1 MHHLWVAITER
12 KDTKSFSFHKLRMNQ
27 FLILYLQSE
36 FRIRN
41 MKPQILISSANS
53 SSGKTLFAMG
63 LLRLLKKR
71 GLKVQSY
78 KCGPDFIDAQ
88 QLSIA
93 ADNETVNLDAWM
105 SSHSHV
111 QFLYNKYGEQ
121 ADVCATE
128 GVGGLFD
135 GYRRMQGSSAE
146 MAQLLNLPIVLLV
159 NARGVGY
166 SVAPLIYGFKHFYV
180 GVQIIG
186 IVFNQVSSPAHY
198 TYLKEACM
206 DAGVDCLGYL
216 PYMDNYKLPAKHTGF
231 SSQYKQSLDE
241 LAEQLAQQIEKTVDV
256 NRMLNRCSRN
266 FPCRYTLPYSSDVDS
281 ESFLLPIRKLDIAVA
296 RDAAF
301 HFLYRE
307 NIDRLAKM
315 GKITY
320 FSPLYSNEL
329 PKADLIYLPGG
340 YPELFA
346 RQLHRRRKMM
356 DAIKEYAEKGG
367 KILAEGGGMVLLG
380 NTLKSRENGTAYPMG
395 QVLPIDFSMVST
407 PKPSSGYRKTH
418 GLPNELKGYEYHYLS
433 MQQNTITPHSLCE
446 VTNLKGSDVLTPL
459 FRYKN
464 VIAGYTHW
472 YWGERNILELWDEP
486 YQ

>member
-1 MHHLWVAITER
+1 
-12 KDTKSFSFHKLRMNQ
+12 
-27 FLILYLQSE
+27 
-36 FRIRN
+36 

-93 ADNETVNLDAWM
+93 ADNDTVNLDAWM

-206 DAGVDCLGYL
+206 DAGVDCLGYI
-216 PYMDNYKLPAKHTGF
+216 PYNAEFKLPSKH
-231 SSQYKQSLDE
+231 SSITLTSKRAMDVQISLIADD
-241 LAEQLAQQIEKTVDV
+241 IEKNV
-256 NRMLNRCSRN
+256 NINRLLANCNRN
-266 FPCRYTLPYSSDVDS
+266 FPCQYTLPYSSDI
-281 ESFLLPIRKLDIAVA
+281 ETEIAIPASQRIKIAIA
-296 RDAAF
+296 RDPAF
-301 HFLYRE
+301 NFIYKE
-307 NIDRLAKM
+307 NIARLSLY
-315 GKITY
+315 GTISY
-320 FSPLYSNEL
+320 FSPVYGSEL
-329 PKADLIYLPGG
+329 PEADLIYLPGG

-346 RQLHRRRKMM
+346 RQLHRRHKLM
-356 DAIKEYAEKGG
+356 DALKAYAENGG
-367 KILAEGGGMVLLG
+367 KILAECGGMVFLG
-380 NTLKSRENGTAYPMG
+380 RSLTAKEGGTSYEMCNI
-395 QVLPIDFSMVST
+395 LPLDFSTS
-407 PKPSSGYRKTH
+407 PKLNSGYRKLTYN
-418 GLPNELKGYEYHYLS
+418 GVELKGYEFHYS
-433 MQQNTITPHSLCE
+433 TINNNDDSLISTHA
-446 VTNLKGSDVLTPL
+446 TNMKGNNVDLPIY
-459 FRYKN
+459 RYKN
-464 VIAGYTHW
+464 VIASYGHW
-472 YWGERNILELWDEP
+472 YWGNMDILDLWK
-486 YQ
+486 